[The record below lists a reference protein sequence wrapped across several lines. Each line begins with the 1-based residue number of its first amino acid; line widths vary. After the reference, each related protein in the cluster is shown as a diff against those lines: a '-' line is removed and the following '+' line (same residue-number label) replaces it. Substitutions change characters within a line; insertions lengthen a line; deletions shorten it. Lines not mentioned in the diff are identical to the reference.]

1 MNRES
6 LTTAG
11 KQRETWIDALKG
23 FAALTVVSGHIVSGY
38 LEAASFEAQR
48 DILISVF
55 NAVYA
60 FHMPLFFM
68 ISGFLFSLAYIDGEG
83 APRKSRVTLQ
93 IGNIAVTY
101 VVWSLLLGSLKM
113 LFSRSVNNAVRL
125 SDLLWIPL
133 KAIGPYWYLYVLFL
147 CYLLT
152 VLLAQKTKLRCIYIV
167 LAVSLA
173 CCLLHDRIASMLPEW
188 TAVLFLEYYFF
199 FLVGMYFQRKS
210 KALDWVAK
218 PTCILFHCAVGSGIA
233 ICFLSGSGEPKS
245 WSHIGVWGAVMAY
258 ALSVSILGMARWL
271 SRKGTSRLLAP
282 IGTYCLEIYLI
293 QTFLITGNRAIL
305 PVIGVTS
312 FWASLCISFLTAVIL
327 PVFLSAVLKRT
338 GLHGLI
344 FCPLTWFRNRRER

>member
-6 LTTAG
+6 LATAG

-68 ISGFLFSLAYIDGEG
+68 ISGFLFSLSYIDGEG

-93 IGNIAVTY
+93 IGNIAVIY

-113 LFSRSVNNAVRL
+113 LFSGSVNNAVRL

-133 KAIGPYWYLYVLFL
+133 KAIGPYWYLYVLLL

-152 VLLAQKTKLRCIYIV
+152 VLLAEKTKLRNIYIV

-173 CCLLHDRIASMLPEW
+173 CCLWHDRIASVLPEW
-188 TAVLFLEYYFF
+188 TAVLFPEYYFF
-199 FLVGMYFQRKS
+199 FLAGLYFQRKP
-210 KALDWVAK
+210 KVLDWVAK
-218 PTCILFHCAVGSGIA
+218 LPCILFHCAAGSGIA
-233 ICFLSGSGEPKS
+233 ICFLAGSGEPKS

-305 PVIGVTS
+305 PGIGVTS
-312 FWASLCISFLTAVIL
+312 FWASLSISFLTAVMI
-327 PVFLSAVLKRT
+327 PVFLSVVLKKT

-344 FCPLTWFRNRRER
+344 FCPLTWIHNRREV